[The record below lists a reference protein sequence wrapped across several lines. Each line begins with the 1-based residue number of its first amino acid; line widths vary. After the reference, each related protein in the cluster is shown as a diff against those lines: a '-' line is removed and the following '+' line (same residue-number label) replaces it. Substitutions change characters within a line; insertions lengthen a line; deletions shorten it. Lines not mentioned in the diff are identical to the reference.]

1 MSKEQDS
8 IKTLQEEYPDINDA
22 VAAMQERAIQTV
34 SERIK
39 KEQFDRNLKER
50 FPTWEATWY
59 SSEFQKFLQETHEYS
74 GLPNHL
80 LLKDAFDRLD
90 SARVIKIFD
99 SFFRRRSSLQSA
111 SRTQPSMS
119 VEEAKAALMKLSRTR
134 ASGKFKGTEIEFRKK
149 EALLR
154 KIILGG

>member
-8 IKTLQEEYPDINDA
+8 IKTLQEEYPDIYDA
-22 VAAMQERAIQTV
+22 VAAMQERAIQTL
-34 SERIK
+34 SEKIR
-39 KEQFDRNLKER
+39 KEQFDKTLKER

-80 LLKDAFDRLD
+80 FLKDAFDRLD
-90 SARVIKIFD
+90 SARVITIFD
-99 SFFRRRSSLQSA
+99 SFFKRRSSLQSSSTA
-111 SRTQPSMS
+111 QPTMS
-119 VEEAKAALMKLSRTR
+119 VEQAKAALMKLSRAK
-134 ASGKFKGTEIEFRKK
+134 ASGKFKGTEFDFKKK

-154 KIILGG
+154 KIILGN